1 MSSMSE
7 AEAPIP
13 KNWRSD
19 HQVLAD
25 ELEHLH
31 GVKLNPLSAL
41 ADEVPDPQQARR
53 LFTAIHNLPPDDER
67 AALCLSGGGIRSAT
81 FSLGVLQGLAQQGQ
95 LRRFHYLS
103 TVSGGGYIGSW
114 LTAWFQRE
122 QQRLGAGATA
132 DDARESVISTLAAVG
147 AGQAVEPLPLQR
159 LRAYSSYLSPV
170 RGLSA
175 DFFTL
180 LAIYLRNLAL
190 NWMVL
195 LPVLVAVLLVPR
207 LHLAVLQSAPPAAW
221 MMAAVAVA
229 AVLCVGLTIAFMAS
243 DLPAPASR
251 DSDTKA
257 PPRDLRRPPPSEF
270 TVGATVPLVLA
281 AVLMAWLGAWLSVS
295 SPASD
300 GWREWLQRP
309 DHRVS
314 GPLWAMGL
322 GAALHAIGGLFGG
335 HVLRPWRNAVA
346 GQRQATWPA
355 VLAVLLSGA
364 VGGGLLWW
372 LLSLAIQNGASL
384 QAGMGWY
391 ATLALPCLLMVF
403 WAGLTALI
411 ALSRRFGSEDDREWW
426 ARAAGSWLGVGLL
439 WSLLAML
446 VIQVPVWLLSIE
458 WLQTPAGAKSA
469 GAGAAALGVLTSLA
483 GYLSKQGPV
492 LRKRAQGL
500 ATALGTR
507 LLDLAAAVFILALLV
522 ALNLGVS
529 SMLQRLDPEVAART
543 LAADTVAYG
552 RACQGLKA
560 EAKQAVD
567 VCADVRLNPVTQA
580 QAHYGL
586 ALQHVAAQWP
596 LLGIALLVTISTI
609 VSWLIGTNTF
619 SLHGLYGNRL
629 VRAYL
634 AASRSA
640 GGRRPHWFTGFDP
653 ADNLAMADADPGAVK
668 PGATPRSKPLFP
680 VVNVALNMV
689 AASGKR
695 LEWQQRKAAPF
706 TISPTHCGSPETGY
720 VRSTHYTSSPT
731 PSGSPKTGHQL
742 SHDEVG
748 GITLGHA
755 LTLSGAAASPNMGYN
770 SSPLVTFVMTLFN
783 VRLGGWLPNTS
794 RQHARWWPR
803 REPRTGMGALWD
815 EALGKTSSETP
826 FAYLSDGGHFENLG
840 IYEMVR
846 RRCRHIVMVDATG
859 DPDYLF
865 GDLENAIRKI
875 RIDLG
880 IEIFFPDG
888 LPGPAADGRPAR
900 HLALGRIQYDRADAE
915 APPGIL
921 YLIKPVLTGDEPFD
935 VHRYAAATKQRP
947 PGFPQQSTGDQ
958 FFDETQFESYRM
970 LGLHSVRHTFPRCGH
985 WPASTASAPLSG
997 AAYIGD
1003 SGIAGADGGGD
1014 DLATSAAPF
1023 HETVRVPASNLLREM
1038 GDAVAGA
1045 TRGATAAAALAVG
1058 GALGVTGAVSLSNS
1072 ELTLKDP
1079 DGVMSQVQARL
1090 SEQSINDMAAAV
1102 ASAVRASGA
1111 GAGVPDLQPL
1121 LLSVQQASA
1130 ALAGQDT
1137 TPDSLRVALLAL
1149 SGQVEQVTGKA
1160 APLPG
1165 QLAGLGASAE
1175 TVARQLAAF
1184 NGALSTTALGQ
1195 MDTAAK
1201 QVAGAASAMQAAA
1214 KALQDAAGRPL
1225 QLTGEQAAA
1234 LAGAASHIRD
1244 IKTAVEKLP
1253 PRLPVRGT
1261 SIDGGRP

>member
-1 MSSMSE
+1 MSSKSQ
-7 AEAPIP
+7 AGAPMP
-13 KNWRSD
+13 THWRSD

-25 ELEHLH
+25 ELEQLH
-31 GVKLNPLSAL
+31 GVKAPPPSAH
-41 ADEVPDPQQARR
+41 ADESADPQQARR
-53 LFTAIHNLPPDDER
+53 LFAAIHGLPPDDER

-132 DDARESVISTLAAVG
+132 DDARESVIGTLAAVG
-147 AGQAVEPLPLQR
+147 AGQVVEPPPLQR
-159 LRAYSSYLSPV
+159 LRAYSNYLSPV

-175 DFFTL
+175 DFLTL

-195 LPVLVAVLLVPR
+195 LPVLVAVLLLPR
-207 LHLAVLQSAPPAAW
+207 LHLAVLQAAPSSDW
-221 MMAAVAVA
+221 VLVLVAVA

-251 DSDTKA
+251 DPDADA
-257 PPRDLRRPPPSEF
+257 PPQDLRQPPASEF
-270 TVGATVPLVLA
+270 TIGATVPLVLA
-281 AVLMAWLGAWLSVS
+281 AVLLAWLGAWLSVS
-295 SPASD
+295 SPD
-300 GWREWLQRP
+300 GPAAPALQTWRTWLLDR
-309 DHRVS
+309 DDSWRA
-314 GPLWAMGL
+314 PLWFVAGGAVLHGVAGL
-322 GAALHAIGGLFGG
+322 LGG
-335 HVLRPWRNAVA
+335 HLLRPWRNAVA
-346 GQRQATWPA
+346 GQRQATWP
-355 VLAVLLSGA
+355 VMLAVLLSGA
-364 VGGGLLWW
+364 VGGVLLWW
-372 LLSLAIQNGASL
+372 LLSLAIQNGAAL

-411 ALSRRFGSEDDREWW
+411 ALSRRFGTEDDREWW
-426 ARAAGSWLGVGLL
+426 ARAAGSWLGVGVV
-439 WSLLAML
+439 WFLLALL
-446 VIQVPVWLLSIE
+446 VIQLPVWLLSIE
-458 WLQTPAGAKSA
+458 WLQTPAGAKTA
-469 GAGAAALGVLTSLA
+469 GAGAAALGVLTSVA

-492 LRKRAQGL
+492 LKKRAEGL
-500 ATALGTR
+500 ASALGLR

-567 VCADVRLNPVTQA
+567 VCADARLNPVTQA

-586 ALQHVAAQWP
+586 ALQHAVAQWP
-596 LLGIALLVTISTI
+596 LLGIALLVTISVI

-653 ADNLAMADADPGAVK
+653 ADNLAMAAVDPGAVK
-668 PGATPRSKPLFP
+668 PGASPRSKPLFP
-680 VVNVALNMV
+680 VINVALNMV

-706 TISPTHCGSPETGY
+706 TISPTFCGSPETGY
-720 VRSTHYTSSPT
+720 VRSTHY
-731 PSGSPKTGHQL
+731 
-742 SHDEVG
+742 VG
-748 GITLGHA
+748 GISLGRA

-783 VRLGGWLPNTS
+783 VRLGGWLPNTG
-794 RQHARWWPR
+794 QGHEAAWARG
-803 REPRTGMGALWD
+803 EPPTSTGTLWD
-815 EALGKTSSETP
+815 EALGRTSSETP
-826 FAYLSDGGHFENLG
+826 FVYLSDGGHFENLG
-840 IYEMVR
+840 LYEMVR
-846 RRCRHIVMVDATG
+846 RRCRHIVLVDAG
-859 DPDYLF
+859 CDPDYLF

-880 IEIFFPDG
+880 IEICFPDG

-900 HLALGRIQYDRADAE
+900 HLALGCIQYDRADAE
-915 APPGIL
+915 APPGML

-935 VHRYAAATKQRP
+935 VQRYAAATKQRP
-947 PGFPQQSTGDQ
+947 PAFPQQSTGDQ

-970 LGLHSVRHTFPRCGH
+970 LGLHSVRNSFPRRGH
-985 WPASTASAPLSG
+985 WPISTASSPLSG
-997 AAYIGD
+997 AAA
-1003 SGIAGADGGGD
+1003 SSADGGVAGAGGLDD
-1014 DLATSAAPF
+1014 DLATGAAQL
-1023 HETVRVPASNLLREM
+1023 HEAVRVPASNLLRDM
-1038 GDAVAGA
+1038 GGAVAGA
-1045 TRGATAAAALAVG
+1045 ARGATAAAALAVG

-1079 DGVMSQVQARL
+1079 EGVMSRVQARL

-1121 LLSVQQASA
+1121 LQAVQQASA
-1130 ALAGQDT
+1130 ALAGQDS
-1137 TPDSLRVALLAL
+1137 TPASLREALLAL
-1149 SGQVEQVTGKA
+1149 SGQVEQLTGKA

-1165 QLAGLGASAE
+1165 QLAGLGTQAE
-1175 TVARQLAAF
+1175 AVATRLAAF
-1184 NGALSTTALGQ
+1184 NDALSTTALHQ
-1195 MDTAAK
+1195 MDTAAR
-1201 QVAGAASAMQAAA
+1201 QVAGAASAMQVAA

-1225 QLTGEQAAA
+1225 QLTVEQAAA
-1234 LAGAASHIRD
+1234 VASAASDIRD

>member
-1 MSSMSE
+1 MSSKSE
-7 AEAPIP
+7 AQAPIP
-13 KNWRSD
+13 EHWRSD

-31 GVKLNPLSAL
+31 GVKVTPPSAP
-41 ADEVPDPQQARR
+41 ADASADPQLARR
-53 LFTAIHNLPPDDER
+53 LFAAIHGLPPDDER

-81 FSLGVLQGLAQQGQ
+81 FSLGVLQGLAQHGQ

-132 DDARESVISTLAAVG
+132 DDARESVIGTLAAVG

-159 LRAYSSYLSPV
+159 LRAYSNYLSPV

-175 DFFTL
+175 DFLTL

-207 LHLAVLQSAPPAAW
+207 LHLAVLQAVPPAAW
-221 MMAAVAVA
+221 VLTAVAVA

-251 DSDTKA
+251 GSDAKA
-257 PPRDLRRPPPSEF
+257 PPRDLRRPPASEF

-281 AVLMAWLGAWLSVS
+281 AVLLAWLGAWLSVS

-300 GWREWLQRP
+300 GWRGWLQNP
-309 DHRVS
+309 AHHVS

-322 GAALHAIGGLFGG
+322 GAALHVIGGLFGS
-335 HVLRPWRNAVA
+335 HLLRPWRNAVA
-346 GQRQATWPA
+346 GQRQATLP
-355 VLAVLLSGA
+355 VMLAVLLSGA

-372 LLSLAIQNGASL
+372 LLSLAIQNGAAL

-391 ATLALPCLLMVF
+391 ATLALPCLLVVF

-411 ALSRRFGSEDDREWW
+411 ALSRRFGTEDDREWW
-426 ARAAGSWLGVGLL
+426 ARSAGSWLGVGLL

-469 GAGAAALGVLTSLA
+469 GAGAAALGVLTSVA

-492 LRKRAQGL
+492 LKKRAEGL
-500 ATALGTR
+500 ASALGLR

-529 SMLQRLDPEVAART
+529 SLLQRLDPEVATHT

-567 VCADVRLNPVTQA
+567 VCADARLNPVTQA

-586 ALQHVAAQWP
+586 ALQHVAPQWP
-596 LLGIALLVTISTI
+596 LFGIVLLGAVSAI

-640 GGRRPHWFTGFDP
+640 SRRQPHWFTGFDP
-653 ADNLAMADADPGAVK
+653 DDNLAMADTDPGAVK
-668 PGATPRSKPLFP
+668 PGASPRSKPLFP

-695 LEWQQRKAAPF
+695 LEWQQRKAALF
-706 TISPTHCGSPETGY
+706 TISPAFCGSPETGY
-720 VRSTHYTSSPT
+720 VRSTHY
-731 PSGSPKTGHQL
+731 
-742 SHDEVG
+742 VG
-748 GITLGHA
+748 GISLGRA

-783 VRLGGWLPNTS
+783 VRLGGWLPNTG
-794 RQHARWWPR
+794 RAHEAAWPR
-803 REPRTGMGALWD
+803 GEPPTSTGTLWD

-826 FAYLSDGGHFENLG
+826 FVYLSDGGHFENLG
-840 IYEMVR
+840 LYEMVR
-846 RRCRHIVMVDATG
+846 RRCRHIVLVDAG
-859 DPDYLF
+859 CDPDYLF

-880 IEIFFPDG
+880 IEISFPDG

-915 APPGIL
+915 APPGTL

-935 VHRYAAATKQRP
+935 VQRYAAATQQRP
-947 PGFPQQSTGDQ
+947 PGFPQQSTADQ

-970 LGLHSVRHTFPRCGH
+970 LGLHSVRHSFPRRGH
-985 WPASTASAPLSG
+985 WPTSEDSSPLNGTA
-997 AAYIGD
+997 AATGD
-1003 SGIAGADGGGD
+1003 AGAGGIGE
-1014 DLATSAAPF
+1014 DLATGVAPL
-1023 HETVRVPASNLLREM
+1023 HETVRVPASNLLRDM

-1102 ASAVRASGA
+1102 ASAVRASGVGA
-1111 GAGVPDLQPL
+1111 GAGAGAPDLQPL
-1121 LLSVQQASA
+1121 LLAVQEASA

-1137 TPDSLRVALLAL
+1137 TPASLKVALLAL

-1160 APLPG
+1160 SPLPG
-1165 QLAGLGASAE
+1165 QLAGLGTSAE
-1175 TVARQLAAF
+1175 AVAKQLAAF
-1184 NGALSTTALGQ
+1184 NNALSTTAVGQ
-1195 MDTAAK
+1195 MNTAAR
-1201 QVAGAASAMQAAA
+1201 QVADAAAAMQVAA

-1253 PRLPVRGT
+1253 PRLPVRG
-1261 SIDGGRP
+1261 SAIDGGRP